1 MLHRIVGSG
10 LVTTPFFRFTTGS
23 GSGLDPVFTAASATF
38 AWINPDKS
46 ISTGTTPSPVLN
58 ETGDYTVKCSD
69 WSDVTEFDCN
79 SDDIEALDN
88 LHVFSALTTLKCTDN
103 DIVALNPRAIP
114 TLTALH
120 CNDNSLTALDV
131 TTLVILERLDCYS
144 NSIASLNVIALVA
157 LVTIH
162 CADNGMAEAA
172 VDDILADLVTAGA
185 SNGTIT
191 MAGTNAAP
199 SGVGDKN
206 ILIGRG
212 WTVTTS

>member
-1 MLHRIVGSG
+1 MLHRIIGSG
-10 LVTTPFFRFTTGS
+10 LVTTPFFRFTTGT
-23 GSGLDPVFTAASATF
+23 GSSLDPVFAAASATF
-38 AWINPDKS
+38 EWINPDKS
-46 ISTGTTPSPVLN
+46 ISTGTTPNPILD

-79 SDDIEALDN
+79 SDEIEALDN
-88 LHVFSALTTLKCTDN
+88 LHVFSGMTTLKCTDN
-103 DIVALNPRAIP
+103 DIAVVDVRAVL
-114 TLTALH
+114 TLTTLH
-120 CNDNSLTALDV
+120 CNDNSLTTLDV
-131 TTLVILERLDCYS
+131 STLVLLERLDCYS
-144 NSIASLNVIALVA
+144 NSISSLNVIALVA

-162 CADNGMAEAA
+162 CADNSMAEAA